1 MGMQQKVLSP
11 GVQNAEHA
19 NLGAQVLGIGC
30 YLEQGL
36 SAGGE
41 QQIVEQTWVVQG
53 QHIQLVGHA
62 EHDMEVVGRQKF
74 SFSCLQPA
82 LACLRLALGA
92 TSISAGVIR
101 DSLMATP
108 RKNMHVAPQRCGAAA
123 LNGTKRFELLKVK
136 AGSISIQEV
145 VALGA

>member
-19 NLGAQVLGIGC
+19 NLGAQVFGIGC

-101 DSLMATP
+101 DSLMANSTLCSAWQFLRYVRILGSRP
-108 RKNMHVAPQRCGAAA
+108 RVRRSFRAIVVLSMASSCAP
-123 LNGTKRFELLKVK
+123 
-136 AGSISIQEV
+136 
-145 VALGA
+145 